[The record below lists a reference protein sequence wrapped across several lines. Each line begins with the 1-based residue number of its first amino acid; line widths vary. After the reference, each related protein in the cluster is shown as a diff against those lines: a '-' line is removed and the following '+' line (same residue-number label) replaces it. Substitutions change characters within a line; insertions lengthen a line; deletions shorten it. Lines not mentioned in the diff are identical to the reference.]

1 MAKKKKLTKKELE
14 VIQEAV
20 SLVNRMTAEI
30 GRIESS
36 KLKLFANLKTAEEQ
50 LSVEQRSLE
59 EKYGSV
65 SIDLK
70 TGELTD
76 IE

>member
-20 SLVNRMTAEI
+20 GLVNRMTAEI